1 MVLSVMKCLTLLQP
15 KLNVVVALA
24 VAENSVDA
32 LSIKP
37 HTILHTVRG
46 SVEIGNTD
54 AEGRLAL
61 ADTIT
66 YVQRYYHPH
75 TIVDVATLTGACII
89 ALGEQIGGLFSNDR
103 TLAALLLAASVRT
116 AEPMH
121 QLPIHQSHIDGLKR
135 QYADFG
141 STGKG
146 KGGACVAAAFIQKFV
161 DDGVRH
167 GHCDIAGPS
176 MLSEAVQWQPKG
188 GTGFGVQL
196 LVDFLLAEEKEGKLR
211 TKSAG
216 PQQKADSTIGN
227 Q

>member
-1 MVLSVMKCLTLLQP
+1 MLAVMKCLTLLQP

-32 LSIKP
+32 HSIKP
-37 HTILHTVRG
+37 HTILHTVKG

-66 YVQRYYHPH
+66 YVQRFYHPH
-75 TIVDVATLTGACII
+75 TIIDVATLTGACII
-89 ALGEQIGGLFSNDR
+89 ALGEQIAGLFSNNR
-103 TLAALLLAASVRT
+103 TLPALLLSASTRT
-116 AEPMH
+116 AEPLH

-167 GHCDIAGPS
+167 AHIDLAGPA

-196 LVDFLLAEEKEGKLR
+196 LVDFLLTEEKEGKLR
-211 TKSAG
+211 TKLTGAG
-216 PQQKADSTIGN
+216 QKASATATN